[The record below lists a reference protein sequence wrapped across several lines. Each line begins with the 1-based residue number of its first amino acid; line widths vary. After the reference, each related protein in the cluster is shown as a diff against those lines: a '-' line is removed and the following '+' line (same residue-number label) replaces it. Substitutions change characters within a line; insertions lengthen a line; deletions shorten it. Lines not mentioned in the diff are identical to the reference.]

1 MFYGYFQIKIRNI
14 MCLVINHLEPKIA
27 DKDIICYKLVKRTK
41 IKGIYKSSFQRF
53 EYIIR
58 QLYTNNLDIRF
69 VDKIIKNLD
78 TTRSGLCL
86 YIIEEGMFHSY
97 ASHLYPVIL
106 SPLPNGA
113 LLKCIIPK
121 GAYYFEGYFDD
132 SPSYA
137 SSQIK
142 ILEEI

>member
-1 MFYGYFQIKIRNI
+1 M
-14 MCLVINHLEPKIA
+14 
-27 DKDIICYKLVKRTK
+27 
-41 IKGIYKSSFQRF
+41 KGVYKSSFQGF

-106 SPLPNGA
+106 SPLPHGA

>member
-1 MFYGYFQIKIRNI
+1 
-14 MCLVINHLEPKIA
+14 MCLDINHLKPKIA
-27 DKDIICYKLVKRTK
+27 DKDIVCYKLVKRTK
-41 IKGIYKSSFQRF
+41 IKGIYKSNFQRF
-53 EYIIR
+53 EYVIR

-69 VDKIIKNLD
+69 ADRVIKNLCPS
-78 TTRSGLCL
+78 RPHLGI
-86 YIIEEGMFHSY
+86 YAVEEGMFHSY
-97 ASHLYPVIL
+97 ENHLYPVIL
-106 SPLPNGA
+106 SPLPNCA

-121 GAYYFEGYFDD
+121 GAYYFEGYFDE

>member
-1 MFYGYFQIKIRNI
+1 
-14 MCLVINHLEPKIA
+14 MCLDINHLKPKIA
-27 DKDIICYKLVKRTK
+27 DKDIVCYKLVKKTK

-53 EYIIR
+53 EYVIR

-69 VDKIIKNLD
+69 ADKVIKNLCP
-78 TTRSGLCL
+78 SYPHLSI
-86 YIIEEGMFHSY
+86 YAVEEGMFHSY
-97 ASHLYPVIL
+97 ASNLYPIIL
-106 SPLPNGA
+106 SPLPNCA

-132 SPSYA
+132 APNYA

>member
-1 MFYGYFQIKIRNI
+1 
-14 MCLVINHLEPKIA
+14 MCLFTYFLKPKIA
-27 DKDIICYKLVKRTK
+27 DKDIVCYKLVVRTK
-41 IKGIYKSSFQRF
+41 IKGVYKSSFQGF

-69 VDKIIKNLD
+69 ADKVIKNLCP
-78 TTRSGLCL
+78 SYPHLGI
-86 YIIEEGMFHSY
+86 YAVEEGMFHSY
-97 ASHLYPVIL
+97 ENHLYPVIL
-106 SPLPNGA
+106 SPLPNCA

-121 GAYYFEGYFDD
+121 GAYYFEGYFDE

>member
-1 MFYGYFQIKIRNI
+1 
-14 MCLVINHLEPKIA
+14 MCWVTKQLEPKIA

-41 IKGIYKSSFQRF
+41 IKGIYKSSFQGF

-69 VDKIIKNLD
+69 ANKSIKRHIY
-78 TTRSGLCL
+78 TCF

-97 ASHLYPVIL
+97 ENHLYPVIL
-106 SPLPNGA
+106 SPLPHSA
-113 LLKCIIPK
+113 LLECIIPK
-121 GAYYFEGYFDD
+121 GAYYYEGYFDW

-142 ILEEI
+142 ILEEIWIDLRNL

>member
-1 MFYGYFQIKIRNI
+1 

-27 DKDIICYKLVKRTK
+27 DKDIVCYKLVERTK
-41 IKGIYKSSFQRF
+41 IKGVYKSSFQGF
-53 EYIIR
+53 EYVIR
-58 QLYTNNLDIRF
+58 QLYTNNLNIRF
-69 VDKIIKNLD
+69 VNKIIKNLSPAY
-78 TTRSGLCL
+78 TSLCI

-97 ASHLYPVIL
+97 TSYLYPVIL
-106 SPLPNGA
+106 SPLPHGA

-121 GAYYFEGYFDD
+121 GAYYYEGYFDD

>member
-14 MCLVINHLEPKIA
+14 MYLHLKYLEPKIA

-41 IKGIYKSSFQRF
+41 IKGVYKSSFQEF
-53 EYIIR
+53 EYVIR
-58 QLYTNNLDIRF
+58 QLYTNNLNIRF
-69 VDKIIKNLD
+69 VDKIIKNL
-78 TTRSGLCL
+78 SPSYPSLCM
-86 YIIEEGMFHSY
+86 YVIEEDMFHSY
-97 ASHLYPVIL
+97 ASNLYPLL
-106 SPLPNGA
+106 SPLPWRA

-132 SPSYA
+132 CLSYA

>member
-1 MFYGYFQIKIRNI
+1 
-14 MCLVINHLEPKIA
+14 MCLVLTQLEPKIA
-27 DKDIICYKLVKRTK
+27 DKDIVCYKLVKRTK
-41 IKGIYKSSFQRF
+41 IKGVYKSSFQGF
-53 EYIIR
+53 EYVIR

-97 ASHLYPVIL
+97 ASYLYPVIL
-106 SPLPNGA
+106 SPLPYCD

-121 GAYYFEGYFDD
+121 GAYYFEGLHNNFLEG
-132 SPSYA
+132 YA

-142 ILEEI
+142 ILEEVKI

>member
-1 MFYGYFQIKIRNI
+1 
-14 MCLVINHLEPKIA
+14 MCLVTAQLKPKIA

-78 TTRSGLCL
+78 TTHSGLCL

-97 ASHLYPVIL
+97 VSYLYPVIL
-106 SPLPNGA
+106 SPLPCGA

-121 GAYYFEGYFDD
+121 AAYYFEGYFHD

>member
-1 MFYGYFQIKIRNI
+1 
-14 MCLVINHLEPKIA
+14 MCLVTTQLEPKIA

-53 EYIIR
+53 EYVIR

-69 VDKIIKNLD
+69 ANKSIK
-78 TTRSGLCL
+78 RYFYRCF
-86 YIIEEGMFHSY
+86 YKIEEDMFHSY
-97 ASHLYPVIL
+97 TSNLCPVIL
-106 SPLPNGA
+106 SPLPHCA

-121 GAYYFEGYFDD
+121 GAYYFVGYFDD
-132 SPSYA
+132 APSYA

>member
-1 MFYGYFQIKIRNI
+1 
-14 MCLVINHLEPKIA
+14 MCLDINHLKPKIA
-27 DKDIICYKLVKRTK
+27 DKDIVCYKLVKRTK
-41 IKGIYKSSFQRF
+41 IKGIYKSNFQRF
-53 EYIIR
+53 EYVIR

-69 VDKIIKNLD
+69 ADKVIKNL
-78 TTRSGLCL
+78 CL
-86 YIIEEGMFHSY
+86 SYPHLDIYAVEEGMFHSY
-97 ASHLYPVIL
+97 ENHLYPVIL
-106 SPLPNGA
+106 SPLPHGA

-121 GAYYFEGYFDD
+121 GAYYYEGYFDD

>member
-1 MFYGYFQIKIRNI
+1 
-14 MCLVINHLEPKIA
+14 MCLVLSHLKPKIA
-27 DKDIICYKLVKRTK
+27 DKDIVCYKLVEKTK
-41 IKGIYKSSFQRF
+41 IKGIYKSNYQGF

-69 VDKIIKNLD
+69 ANKSMKWYFYK
-78 TTRSGLCL
+78 SF
-86 YIIEEGMFHSY
+86 YKIEEGMFHSY
-97 ASHLYPVIL
+97 VSHLYPIL
-106 SPLPNGA
+106 SPLPCCA

-121 GAYYFEGYFDD
+121 GAYYYEGEFDE

>member
-1 MFYGYFQIKIRNI
+1 
-14 MCLVINHLEPKIA
+14 MCLVTIQLEPKIA

-41 IKGIYKSSFQRF
+41 TKGAYKSSFQGF

-69 VDKIIKNLD
+69 ANKSIK
-78 TTRSGLCL
+78 RSFYKCF

-97 ASHLYPVIL
+97 ASNLYPIL
-106 SPLPNGA
+106 SPLPWCA

-121 GAYYFEGYFDD
+121 GSLYLENLCYYC
-132 SPSYA
+132 STA
-137 SSQIK
+137 IK
-142 ILEEI
+142 VVEIV

>member
-1 MFYGYFQIKIRNI
+1 

-27 DKDIICYKLVKRTK
+27 AKDIVCYKLVERTK
-41 IKGIYKSSFQRF
+41 IKGIYKSSFQGF

-97 ASHLYPVIL
+97 VSYLYPVIL

-121 GAYYFEGYFDD
+121 GAYYFKGFFESF
-132 SPSYA
+132 PSYA

>member
-1 MFYGYFQIKIRNI
+1 
-14 MCLVINHLEPKIA
+14 MCLFTYFLKPKIA
-27 DKDIICYKLVKRTK
+27 DKDIICYKLVVRTK
-41 IKGIYKSSFQRF
+41 IKGVYKSSFQGF

-69 VDKIIKNLD
+69 ANKSIK
-78 TTRSGLCL
+78 RSFYKCF

-97 ASHLYPVIL
+97 TSNLYPIL
-106 SPLPNGA
+106 SPLPWCA

-121 GAYYFEGYFDD
+121 GAYYFEGYFDE

>member
-1 MFYGYFQIKIRNI
+1 

-27 DKDIICYKLVKRTK
+27 DKDIVCYKLVKRTK
-41 IKGIYKSSFQRF
+41 IKGVYKSSFQEF
-53 EYIIR
+53 EYVIR
-58 QLYTNNLDIRF
+58 QLYINNFDIKF
-69 VDKIIKNLD
+69 SYFLIKHISMIGSPI
-78 TTRSGLCL
+78 T
-86 YIIEEGMFHSY
+86 YIEEGMFHSY
-97 ASHLYPVIL
+97 ASYLYPVIL

-121 GAYYFEGYFDD
+121 GAYYFEGYFDE

>member
-1 MFYGYFQIKIRNI
+1 
-14 MCLVINHLEPKIA
+14 MCLVTTQLEPKIA

-86 YIIEEGMFHSY
+86 YTIEEGMFHSY
-97 ASHLYPVIL
+97 ASYLYPVIL

-121 GAYYFEGYFDD
+121 GAYYYEGYFDD

>member
-1 MFYGYFQIKIRNI
+1 
-14 MCLVINHLEPKIA
+14 MCLVTTQLEPKIA

-41 IKGIYKSSFQRF
+41 IKGVYKSNFLKF
-53 EYIIR
+53 EYVIR
-58 QLYTNNLDIRF
+58 QLYINYFDIKYA
-69 VDKIIKNLD
+69 DMLIKKRYS
-78 TTRSGLCL
+78 RSV
-86 YIIEEGMFHSY
+86 IEESMFHSY
-97 ASHLYPVIL
+97 ASNVYSIL
-106 SPLPNGA
+106 KPLQYCI

-121 GAYYFEGYFDD
+121 GAYYYEGYFDY

>member
-1 MFYGYFQIKIRNI
+1 
-14 MCLVINHLEPKIA
+14 MCLDINHLKPKIA
-27 DKDIICYKLVKRTK
+27 DKDIVCYKLVKRTK
-41 IKGIYKSSFQRF
+41 IKGIYKSSFQGF

-58 QLYTNNLDIRF
+58 QLYTNNI
-69 VDKIIKNLD
+69 KIEFSYKLIKPE
-78 TTRSGLCL
+78 TIFG
-86 YIIEEGMFHSY
+86 YFIEEGMFHSY
-97 ASHLYPVIL
+97 ASYLYPVIL
-106 SPLPNGA
+106 SPLPCGA

-121 GAYYFEGYFDD
+121 GAYYFEGYFDE

>member
-1 MFYGYFQIKIRNI
+1 

-27 DKDIICYKLVKRTK
+27 DKDIVCYKLVKRTK
-41 IKGIYKSSFQRF
+41 IKGVYKSSFQGF
-53 EYIIR
+53 EYVIR

-97 ASHLYPVIL
+97 ASYLYPVIL